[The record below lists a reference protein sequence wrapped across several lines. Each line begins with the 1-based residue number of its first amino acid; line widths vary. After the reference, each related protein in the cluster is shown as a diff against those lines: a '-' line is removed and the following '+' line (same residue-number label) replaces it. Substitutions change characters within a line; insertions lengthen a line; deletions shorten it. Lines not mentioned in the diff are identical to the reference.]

1 VLRALKTAIYSPEN
15 LGHAGLASACYC
27 HFTSPIR
34 RYPDLVVHR
43 GLLAGVGGGE
53 DAPRASEMDEA
64 AVAASAAER
73 RAMIVERDAQDVCFG
88 FLLEHVLSEDRDQE
102 FDGEIVGL
110 IGAGAFVRF
119 GDAGFEGLLPRRRI
133 RGDRWYLNET
143 ETALIGER
151 SGKAMRL
158 GDPVRVQ
165 VDRVDAPRGR
175 VDLYMA
181 RTDG

>member
-1 VLRALKTAIYSPEN
+1 VLRALQKAIYSPKN
-15 LGHAGLASACYC
+15 LGHAGLASECYC

-43 GLLAGVGGGE
+43 GLLAGVGAGGE
-53 DAPRASEMDEA
+53 APRASEMEEA
-64 AVAASAAER
+64 GVAASAAER
-73 RAMIVERDAQDVCFG
+73 RAMGVERDAQDVCFA
-88 FLLEHVLSEDRDQE
+88 FLLEHDLSEDRDKE
-102 FDGEIVGL
+102 FDGQIVGL

-119 GDAGFEGLLPRRRI
+119 GEGYEGLLPRRRI
-133 RGDRWYLNET
+133 RGDRWYLNES

-175 VDLYMA
+175 VDLYLA